1 MLSLY
6 LPAPGLL
13 HIRRTAGATTQLTTG
28 SAEGQPIVH
37 ALIEQGNVE
46 RGYLGVQLATV
57 TRELARTNNLGVD
70 AGAAVVSVEGGQP
83 AARAGLRTG
92 DVIVKVGE
100 VAIANS
106 GDLTRAL
113 FRYQPGTTVPVEVVC
128 DGQRQTVSVTLDRR
142 PTGAT

>member
-1 MLSLY
+1 M
-6 LPAPGLL
+6 
-13 HIRRTAGATTQLTTG
+13 
-28 SAEGQPIVH
+28 H

-70 AGAAVVSVEGGQP
+70 AGAAVVSVEGGQH

-113 FRYQPGTTVPVEVVC
+113 FRYQPGTTVPVEVVR